1 MKPNK
6 KTTKA
11 MKEARKLSNPVAY
24 KDDLEFYTPE
34 QYHSFDEDLQEDLI
48 PLYARPQQEDNFRFT
63 IKTISENEDGSAN
76 CEVDMDDY
84 TKGKLIELGVISLLK
99 EHIMNQKKQPWYK
112 RWFSFETNCTG
123 NCNQGRSCDCK

>member
-76 CEVDMDDY
+76 CEVEMDDY
-84 TKGKLIELGVISLLK
+84 TKGKLIELGVISILK
-99 EHIMNQKKQPWYK
+99 EHIAQEKMKHAK
-112 RWFSFETNCTG
+112 EAHV
-123 NCNQGRSCDCK
+123 